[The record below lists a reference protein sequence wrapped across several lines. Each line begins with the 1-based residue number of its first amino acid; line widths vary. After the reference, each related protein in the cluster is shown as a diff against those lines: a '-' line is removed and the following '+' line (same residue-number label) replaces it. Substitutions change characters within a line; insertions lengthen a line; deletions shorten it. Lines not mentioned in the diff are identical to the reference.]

1 MGVESSLKNYM
12 NQDWVK
18 DKIKNSNNPTK
29 QRRAIK
35 DAFKRRVEKGSIVTM
50 PGGGFEGSKE
60 SQASSKERMG
70 TADKPSKF
78 AEDFAA
84 KLQKSS
90 GEKVTG
96 RGLAGRKF
104 GFFPTGR
111 KTGGMVNSRSIAKKY
126 FKGGMV

>member
-18 DKIKNSNNPTK
+18 ETIRKDSNPEK
-29 QRRAIK
+29 MRRTIEN
-35 DAFKRRVEKGSIVTM
+35 AFKRRVEKGSIVTM
-50 PGGGFEGSKE
+50 PGGGFQGSKE
-60 SQASSKERMG
+60 SQARSKERMG
-70 TADKPSKF
+70 TRDEPSKF

-111 KTGGMVNSRSIAKKY
+111 KKGGMVNSRTIAKKY

>member
-12 NQDWVK
+12 NQDYVK
-18 DKIKNSNNPTK
+18 ETIRKSSNPAK
-29 QRRAIK
+29 MRRTMEN
-35 DAFKRRVEKGSIVTM
+35 AFKRRVEKGSIVTM

-111 KTGGMVNSRSIAKKY
+111 KKGGMVNSRSIAKKY

>member
-1 MGVESSLKNYM
+1 MEN
-12 NQDWVK
+12 
-18 DKIKNSNNPTK
+18 
-29 QRRAIK
+29 
-35 DAFKRRVEKGSIVTM
+35 AFKRRVEKGSIVTM
-50 PGGGFEGSKE
+50 PGGGFQGSKE
-60 SQASSKERMG
+60 SQASSKERYG

-111 KTGGMVNSRSIAKKY
+111 KKGGMVNSRSIAKKY
-126 FKGGMV
+126 FKGGLV

>member
-18 DKIKNSNNPTK
+18 ETIRKDSNPTK
-29 QRRAIK
+29 MRRTMEN
-35 DAFKRRVEKGSIVTM
+35 AFKRRVAKGSIVTM
-50 PGGGFEGSKE
+50 PGGGFQGSKE

-111 KTGGMVNSRSIAKKY
+111 KKGGMVNSRSIAKKY